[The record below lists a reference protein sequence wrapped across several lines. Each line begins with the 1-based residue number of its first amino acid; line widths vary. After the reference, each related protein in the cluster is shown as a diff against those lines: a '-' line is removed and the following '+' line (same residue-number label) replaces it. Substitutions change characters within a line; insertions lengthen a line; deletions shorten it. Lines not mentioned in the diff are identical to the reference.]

1 MSSTWPDGSARKWPA
16 CSVVMSTYNRPDR
29 LRKAVQCVLDQ
40 TFTDYELL
48 VVDDGSHTAHTALDD
63 FSEKFAARGIRLGVI
78 GLEENSGYQALPK
91 NIGIAYARGA
101 FIALAD
107 DDDEW
112 YPWHLETLIGE
123 IRKGDADV
131 VYGRWDF
138 GGQREGETWPF
149 VPFNHLTAELVV
161 TTGPRTN
168 FISVACVF
176 SKAAMIA
183 ALGPKV
189 FDEELRRFGDWD
201 VWRRAILSGLRFRGV
216 DRATF
221 KYMWHG
227 ENLQLTR
234 PVTKATVQARNKGGA
249 PWDGK
254 VLR

>member
-1 MSSTWPDGSARKWPA
+1 
-16 CSVVMSTYNRPDR
+16 MSTYNRPER
-29 LRKAVQCVLDQ
+29 LRKAVECVLAQ

-48 VVDDGSHTAHTALDD
+48 VVDDGSGTAASALEE
-63 FSEKFAARGIRLGVI
+63 FSEQFDAKGIRLGVI
-78 GLEENSGYQALPK
+78 ELNENSGYQALPK

-101 FIALAD
+101 YIALAD

-112 YPWHLETLIGE
+112 YPWHLEDLVGE

-138 GGQREGETWPF
+138 GGQRDGETWPF

-168 FISVACVF
+168 FISVATVF

-189 FDEELRRFGDWD
+189 FDEELQRFGDWD

-234 PVTKATVQARNKGGA
+234 PATKSVIRTNTEGA
-249 PWDGK
+249 KWDKK
-254 VLR
+254 VAL